1 MSYYSDAVAV
11 MYETDY
17 DEIREKI
24 LNTVEDEWD
33 RSYFENAEVSFK
45 NDLAIIKWESVNHF
59 GRGSTSMKMF
69 LDFLDTVPHNFI
81 RIGEGVDDQLDIERD
96 MTDFQ
101 DINEYLKFNIL
112 GYSIA
117 IEVY

>member
-11 MYETDY
+11 IYKTDY
-17 DEIREKI
+17 DKIKEKI

-33 RSYFENAEVSFK
+33 RSYFENVEVSFK
-45 NDLAIIKWESVNHF
+45 DDIVIIKWESVNHF

-69 LDFLDTVPHNFI
+69 LDYLKTVPHNFL

-96 MTDFQ
+96 MTDFK
-101 DINEYLKFNIL
+101 DIDEYLKFNIL
-112 GYSIA
+112 GHSTIIDIY
-117 IEVY
+117 